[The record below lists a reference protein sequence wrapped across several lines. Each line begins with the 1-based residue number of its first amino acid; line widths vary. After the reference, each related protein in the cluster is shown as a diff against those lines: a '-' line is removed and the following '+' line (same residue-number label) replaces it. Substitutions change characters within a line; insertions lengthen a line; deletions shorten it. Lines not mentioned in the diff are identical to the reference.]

1 MAYFGIKGNKEKS
14 ALIRNIFLH
23 FDVIN
28 YNDYDYCDSTK
39 VYYIDDLDTVFQC
52 SLSNLSDPDSKLHS
66 IVIHDI
72 NEFTKNY
79 YYLNETVRYRDN
91 NENIKNGE
99 IEGYGWDEENNEI
112 YYNIRTENIK
122 LISLYQ
128 YEISPINSNTIN
140 IIEEN
145 KDNVSYSLH
154 DNEITPI
161 TFDKV
166 IIDLSKY
173 SLLSHEDNIMVY
185 EKKKDYPTNFLKAFD
200 ICGYDLKNNL
210 YAKACG
216 KLTMLLAMRDA
227 WWKIYGDWE
236 PKFDE
241 NQEKYCINFYLNN
254 EFQIIKRYVCPNTLF
269 AFPTEELALKFL
281 KSFNKELDIVREI
294 INF

>member
-14 ALIRNIFLH
+14 ALIREIIQY

-28 YNDYDYCDSTK
+28 YGDFDYCDNTK

-52 SLSNLSDPDSKLHS
+52 SLSNLSNPDSKLHS

-72 NEFTKNY
+72 NELIKNY
-79 YYLNETVRYRDN
+79 YSPNEIVRYHDDDYN
-91 NENIKNGE
+91 VKYGKID
-99 IEGYGWDEENNEI
+99 GYGWDEEENEI
-112 YYNIRTENIK
+112 YYTIRTENK
-122 LISLYQ
+122 LFHMSQ
-128 YEISPINSNTIN
+128 YEISPINPETIN
-140 IIEEN
+140 VIEEN
-145 KDNVSYSLH
+145 KDNVSYTLH

-200 ICGYDLKNNL
+200 ICGYDLKDNL

-216 KLTMLLAMRDA
+216 KLTMLLVMRDA
-227 WWKIYGDWE
+227 WWKIYGDWT

-241 NQEKYCINFYLNN
+241 NQEKYCICFYLNN

-281 KSFNKELDIVREI
+281 KSFNNELDIVRQI